1 MENVRFTARKSIQA
15 GNLNEPVTLDQDA
28 NHGSQLIGLHTL
40 WTDVS
45 AHITQ
50 DAYGSVV
57 CLTFDSACRDIQ
69 SY

>member
-1 MENVRFTARKSIQA
+1 MENVRLTARKSIQA
-15 GNLNEPVTLDQDA
+15 GNLNEPVTLDKDA
-28 NHGSQLIGLHTL
+28 NHGFQRISLHAL

-57 CLTFDSACRDIQ
+57 CLTFDSAYRDIQ